1 MAKKPKKM
9 WVFAPTKT
17 VPTVSDQFKSEV
29 KDKADQWVDEVLKP
43 KHIKPPP
50 EDNDYNYLVD
60 ISTKWY
66 RQYFYIQGKYCCPSP
81 NAISPDFEVKFAR
94 MEYIDLDRFNLSY
107 FRHTGQWHELYQRL
121 SLQECL
127 ARIDEDPFFIVG

>member
-9 WVFAPTKT
+9 WVYAPKKIN
-17 VPTVSDQFKSEV
+17 PQVSDQFKSEV
-29 KDKADQWVDEVLKP
+29 KGKADQWVDEVLKP

-50 EDNDYNYLVD
+50 EHPRINYLVD
-60 ISTKWY
+60 IYTRWY
-66 RQYFYIQGKYCCPSP
+66 RHYFYILGKYCCPSP

-94 MEYIDLDRFNLSY
+94 LEYIDLDRFSLSY
-107 FRHTGQWHELYQRL
+107 FRHTGQWHEVYQRL

-127 ARIDEDPFFIVG
+127 VRIDEDPFFIV